1 MKINDDFI
9 KEKTGDEC
17 VLVPI
22 GDTYQ
27 NGIFTLNEDAEKLFD
42 LLSDG
47 KSRDEIIDFFE
58 KEYEMSRDDVAD
70 SVDRFIEKLKETG
83 ILIDD

>member
-58 KEYEMSRDDVAD
+58 KEYEMNRDDVAD

>member
-1 MKINDDFI
+1 MRINDDFI

-58 KEYEMSRDDVAD
+58 KEYEMNRDDVAD